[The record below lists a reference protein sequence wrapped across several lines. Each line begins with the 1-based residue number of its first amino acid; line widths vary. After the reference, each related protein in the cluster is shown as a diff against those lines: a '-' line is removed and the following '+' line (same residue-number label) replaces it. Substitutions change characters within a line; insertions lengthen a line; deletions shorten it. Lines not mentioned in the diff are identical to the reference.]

1 MTSQFCRLVTSAA
14 LFAGW
19 ASNASAVEL
28 FSDNFNTAAS
38 SALWTTNVAP
48 AANADKQ
55 QATFAYNY
63 SAMGI
68 PPAPGSA
75 DTLGL
80 RLRANLPIV
89 GGVEVTTRPA
99 GVLSGLSLSPTG
111 KNFGAN
117 YQLSFYAWSNYFG
130 AANGLGLADT
140 NGSEGGTANA
150 LFAVGTSGTVP
161 LVVGQPA
168 LASGAQMDG
177 IGFAATTDG
186 AVALDYRVYPKS
198 GTVSTAGT
206 GIYAAEATVDPGSL
220 SPLAAEHAF
229 YAPLFPSQS
238 APAVQLDLST
248 AEFADANNTQ
258 LGMTPAG
265 TFGFAWHK
273 VVIAKNGGSVTW
285 DIDDAR
291 IATFDASALTL
302 GGNNIA
308 IGVSD
313 VNGTTARHPSLTF
326 TVFDNLVVTD
336 LPGALPGD
344 FNGSGTVDAADLVQW
359 QGDFGLNGDSDADGD
374 GDSDGADFLVWQ
386 QNVGRTGAMG
396 ATATVP
402 EPATALIAALG
413 ILAVASWRRCGQLG

>member
-1 MTSQFCRLVTSAA
+1 MCTALLVCWAA
-14 LFAGW
+14 
-19 ASNASAVEL
+19 SASAVEL
-28 FSDNFNTAAS
+28 FSDNFNADTS
-38 SALWTTNVAP
+38 GMWTTNVAP
-48 AANADKQ
+48 AANAGTQ

-63 SAMGI
+63 SVMGI
-68 PPAPGSA
+68 PPAPGSV

-130 AANGLGLADT
+130 APNGSGLADA

-150 LFAVGTSGTVP
+150 LFAIGTSGTVP
-161 LVVGQPA
+161 LVVGQPG
-168 LASGAQMDG
+168 LAGGAQMDG

-186 AVALDYRVYPKS
+186 AVALDYRLYPKS
-198 GTVSTAGT
+198 GTPSPAGT
-206 GIYAAEATVDPGSL
+206 GIYAAEATPDPGSL

-238 APAVQLDLST
+238 APAVQLDLSA

-258 LGMTPAG
+258 LGTTLPG

-273 VVIAKNGGSVTW
+273 VVIAKDGGSVTW
-285 DIDDAR
+285 DIDDER
-291 IATFDASALTL
+291 IATFDAGAITL

-336 LPGALPGD
+336 LPGALHGD
-344 FNGSGTVDAADLVQW
+344 FNDSGTVDAADLAQW
-359 QGDFGLNGDSDADGD
+359 QTDFGVNAESDADGD
-374 GDSDGADFLVWQ
+374 GDSDGADFLAWQ
-386 QNVGRTGAMG
+386 KNLGNTGAAG
-396 ATATVP
+396 ATAAVP
-402 EPATALIAALG
+402 EPATQAIAALG
-413 ILAVASWRRCGQLG
+413 MLAVAGWRRGGGSLAAD